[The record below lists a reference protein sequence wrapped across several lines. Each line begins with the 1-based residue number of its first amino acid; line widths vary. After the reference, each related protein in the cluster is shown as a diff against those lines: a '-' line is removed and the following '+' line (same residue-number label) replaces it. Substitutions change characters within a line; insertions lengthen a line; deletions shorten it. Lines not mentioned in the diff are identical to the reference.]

1 MPFIEQFKW
10 IGFFK
15 LIVSAKTTV
24 SRFYRSGLEALSC
37 HCLTLPLLTPIRRR
51 DGNRQRTAEE
61 KAMQSIDSF
70 GRKNVSRLLYF
81 EPDKVCVTLLLFF
94 RLH

>member
-1 MPFIEQFKW
+1 
-10 IGFFK
+10 
-15 LIVSAKTTV
+15 
-24 SRFYRSGLEALSC
+24 
-37 HCLTLPLLTPIRRR
+37 
-51 DGNRQRTAEE
+51 
-61 KAMQSIDSF
+61 MQSIDSF